1 MSYDKQ
7 KKITMTPLKRFYNL
21 LELDKKDVYQ
31 IFFYAIFAGLI
42 SLSLPL
48 GIQAIINFIQ
58 SGRVSASWIVL
69 IILVIF
75 GVALV
80 GILSLMQLRITE
92 NLQQKIFV
100 RASFEFAAR
109 LPKIKMEQLYNS
121 YPPELAN
128 RFFDT
133 MTIQKGT
140 SKLLIDFSA
149 ALLQIA
155 FGVIL
160 LSLYHPYFIIFGVLL
175 FFLLYF
181 IFRFSFKS
189 GLETSLKE
197 SKFKYKVAGW
207 LQELARNNYSFKN
220 DLHYNFGLQKNN
232 NIVSEYL
239 NYREKH
245 FSVIKRQFTQLILF
259 KILITGGLLSI
270 GGFLVLSQQMNI
282 GQFVAAEIII
292 LLVITSVEKIII
304 GLETF
309 YDVLTS
315 IEKIGQVTD
324 MELEEDTA
332 FSSDTC
338 YANIS
343 LEIENLTFKFPDSN
357 KEILSA
363 LSLKIEQGEKIAIEG
378 PNSSGKTTLI
388 RILSGLLQPTSGTFY
403 INDDTYRKINL
414 KQYRSQ
420 IGGIIH
426 GETPFEGTLLENITF
441 NDNSI
446 TTENLK
452 WAIEGVQLS
461 SFVKTLPKGLET
473 HIFPEGKQLSSSD
486 AEKVLLARSIIHKPK
501 ILFYEDPTDM
511 MDIKV
516 ANEIIDFLTS
526 EKNNWT
532 IIVSSKNPYWKTKCS
547 RIITMENGTIQ
558 LDLKNK

>member
-1 MSYDKQ
+1 
-7 KKITMTPLKRFYNL
+7 MTPLKRFYNL

-69 IILVIF
+69 IILVVF

-100 RASFEFAAR
+100 RSSFEFAAR
-109 LPKIKMEQLYNS
+109 LPKIKSEQLYNT

-149 ALLQIA
+149 ALLQII
-155 FGVIL
+155 FGILL
-160 LSLYHPYFIIFGVLL
+160 LSLYHPYFILFGILL
-175 FFLLYF
+175 FILLYF
-181 IFRFSFKS
+181 IFKFSYQS

-197 SKFKYKVAGW
+197 SKFKYKVASW
-207 LQELARNNYSFKN
+207 LQEVARNNFSFRNELNYDFALK
-220 DLHYNFGLQKNN
+220 KNN
-232 NIVSEYL
+232 QIVSDYL

-245 FSVIKRQFTQLILF
+245 FDVIKRQFSQLIIF
-259 KILITGGLLSI
+259 KIIITASLLSI
-270 GGFLVLSQQMNI
+270 GGFLVLSQEMNI

-292 LLVITSVEKIII
+292 LLVINSVEKIII

-324 MELEEDTA
+324 LELEEDTIINN
-332 FSSDTC
+332 DTC
-338 YANIS
+338 YTNIV
-343 LEIENLTFKFPDSN
+343 LETENIKFRFPDSK
-357 KEILSA
+357 KEVLNAI
-363 LSLKIEQGEKIAIEG
+363 SLKIEQGEKIVLDGENG
-378 PNSSGKTTLI
+378 SGKTTLI
-388 RILSGLLQPTSGTFY
+388 RLLSGLLQPTSGSFY
-403 INDDTYRKINL
+403 INDDTFRKINL

-420 IGGIIH
+420 IGSIIH
-426 GETPFEGTLLENITF
+426 SETPFEGTILENITF
-441 NDNSI
+441 KD
-446 TTENLK
+446 TTIPFEDIK
-452 WAIEGVQLS
+452 WAIDGVQLS
-461 SFVKTLPKGLET
+461 SFIKSLPKGLDT
-473 HIFPEGKQLSSSD
+473 RIFPEGKQLSSSN
-486 AEKVLLARSIIHKPK
+486 AQKILLARSIIHRPK
-501 ILFYEDPTDM
+501 ILFYEDPTDS
-511 MDIKV
+511 MDEKV
-516 ANEIIDFLTS
+516 ANEIIDFITS
-526 EKNNWT
+526 DANKWT
-532 IIVSSKNPYWKTKCS
+532 IVVSSKNPYWKTKCS
-547 RIITMENGTIQ
+547 RKITMQNGFIQ
-558 LDLKNK
+558 LDSKTDTSC